1 MTATRMLVA
10 LVGLVVV
17 TETLI
22 LVSQAVL
29 VVVTAAMAEVVRKDR
44 EPLRVSLVFLVEL
57 YIPVVVVV
65 RNPLAVMAVAQMVR
79 PIVVGGPSM
88 PQQIQAAVAA
98 GLRTPAMLV
107 LVALESSS
115 SETLDRRCS
124 SMAKTMAII
133 DNEVVVNMIWCNDNT
148 PDTETQNDPGDRPV
162 GIGDTYS
169 DGKWYRDGVEILTP
183 LEQAQ
188 KNVESLQAQMT
199 ELDAAY
205 REGVNSI

>member
-1 MTATRMLVA
+1 
-10 LVGLVVV
+10 
-17 TETLI
+17 
-22 LVSQAVL
+22 
-29 VVVTAAMAEVVRKDR
+29 
-44 EPLRVSLVFLVEL
+44 
-57 YIPVVVVV
+57 
-65 RNPLAVMAVAQMVR
+65 
-79 PIVVGGPSM
+79 
-88 PQQIQAAVAA
+88 
-98 GLRTPAMLV
+98 
-107 LVALESSS
+107 
-115 SETLDRRCS
+115 
-124 SMAKTMAII
+124 MAKTMAII